1 MTSRQVNKEM
11 SLKLKTLVLSMIAA
25 IVNVAC
31 SSEAPIKNDDAA
43 AQAAKCYYDSLNNGG
58 YEYFTDMYH
67 RQERIPDSYR
77 EQLVANT
84 KMYLDNIR
92 KEHKGISEVT
102 HLYSRR
108 RSQPSGTQLG
118 AHPRRKSQRFARR
131 KISHHPRHARY
142 RRRCEEKTGKKQ
154 IRRKAS
160 QIIRRDRRTSLER
173 DKNNSYL

>member
-1 MTSRQVNKEM
+1 M

-92 KEHKGISEVT
+92 KEHKGISEVRVLNCKNDSLNPT
-102 HLYSRR
+102 AEVYLLLCFGDS
-108 RSQPSGTQLG
+108 T
-118 AHPRRKSQRFARR
+118 K
-131 KISHHPRHARY
+131 
-142 RRRCEEKTGKKQ
+142 EEIVVPMVK
-154 IRRKAS
+154 
-160 QIIRRDRRTSLER
+160 
-173 DKNNSYL
+173 DKDKWMMR

>member
-1 MTSRQVNKEM
+1 M

-43 AQAAKCYYDSLNNGG
+43 AQAAKCYYDSLNNGR

-92 KEHKGISEVT
+92 KEHKGISEVRVLNCKNDSLSPAAEAYLLLCFGDST
-102 HLYSRR
+102 
-108 RSQPSGTQLG
+108 
-118 AHPRRKSQRFARR
+118 K
-131 KISHHPRHARY
+131 
-142 RRRCEEKTGKKQ
+142 EEIVVPMVK
-154 IRRKAS
+154 
-160 QIIRRDRRTSLER
+160 
-173 DKNNSYL
+173 DKDKWMMR

>member
-1 MTSRQVNKEM
+1 M

-77 EQLVANT
+77 EQLVANA

-92 KEHKGISEVT
+92 KEHKGISEVRVLNCKNDSLKPT
-102 HLYSRR
+102 AEAYLLLCFGDS
-108 RSQPSGTQLG
+108 T
-118 AHPRRKSQRFARR
+118 K
-131 KISHHPRHARY
+131 
-142 RRRCEEKTGKKQ
+142 EEIVVPMVK
-154 IRRKAS
+154 
-160 QIIRRDRRTSLER
+160 
-173 DKNNSYL
+173 DKDKWMMR

>member
-1 MTSRQVNKEM
+1 M

-84 KMYLDNIR
+84 KMYLDNIK
-92 KEHKGISEVT
+92 KEHKGISEVRVLNCKNDSLHPT
-102 HLYSRR
+102 AEAYLLLCFGD
-108 RSQPSGTQLG
+108 GTKE
-118 AHPRRKSQRFARR
+118 AIVVPMVK
-131 KISHHPRHARY
+131 
-142 RRRCEEKTGKKQ
+142 
-154 IRRKAS
+154 
-160 QIIRRDRRTSLER
+160 
-173 DKNNSYL
+173 DKDKWMMR